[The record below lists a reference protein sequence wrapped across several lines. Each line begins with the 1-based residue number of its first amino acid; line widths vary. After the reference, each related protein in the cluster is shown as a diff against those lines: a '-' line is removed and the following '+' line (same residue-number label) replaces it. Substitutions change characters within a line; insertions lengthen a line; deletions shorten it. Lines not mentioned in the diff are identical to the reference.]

1 MGPFRKQVLKDI
13 KQQTGKDMTWEQ
25 AINWLKDK
33 IPELY
38 EIFKNDLNQDELNEI
53 PPLSFMRLGKELQ
66 DRNNITSTGIKNE
79 MNC

>member
-38 EIFKNDLNQDELNEI
+38 EIFKNDLNL
-53 PPLSFMRLGKELQ
+53 
-66 DRNNITSTGIKNE
+66 NITKILKKLS
-79 MNC
+79 